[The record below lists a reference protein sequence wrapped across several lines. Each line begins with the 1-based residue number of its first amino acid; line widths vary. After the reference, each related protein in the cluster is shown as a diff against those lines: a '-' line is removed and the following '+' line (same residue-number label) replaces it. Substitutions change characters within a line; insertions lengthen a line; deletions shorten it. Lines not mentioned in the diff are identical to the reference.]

1 MQVDVISPA
10 VQEELQR
17 TDLSKVLFL
26 EKHPKYNTH
35 YLVESFDPIY
45 VYDLKEVIGEYRSV
59 FMFKVDHLRDVAEE
73 KGYERL
79 VYLHDPSEVLEKY
92 SHLEDPYP
100 YPFGVD
106 LKRFQIQGFNYCKDL
121 QNDIITWSTGTGKTI
136 FSVAKAKYL
145 LETGKVDKVVV
156 VSKSHN
162 KINWQR
168 TFKEV
173 GYLDAEI
180 AEAPGNT
187 AAIRRER
194 RTEIY
199 ENAQIFIIN
208 YEKLRLRPKQKGGGY
223 VRSATGDGQE
233 LVKALKKQR
242 VYFIYDEMPT
252 KLKNQ
257 STVTWKG
264 IRRIIKETN
273 FAYQTCLSAT
283 PIDNSPEDIY
293 NCVKLMDPTIFG
305 SLSRFRAEYAKSF
318 NPFIKWQVDIWDAKK
333 LQEMG
338 MRLAHMTHTANKY
351 RDPEIRAQF
360 PAEHWEDVLIDM
372 SPEDRTL
379 YDYVEKKLIEEM
391 GEEFD
396 ILPRLHVLQAI
407 CNNPLWLELSNSKLA
422 EAILQKKKVTDKF
435 SAKLETFKEMLEV
448 IEGKI
453 VVFSMYNEQGGQQL
467 AKYAQQWGHSYVL
480 YEGSSKKLQEAEDR
494 FKEDPSI
501 KLFISSDRGSDS
513 INLEQA
519 VTVINYDLP
528 YKYSTI
534 LQRVNRINRITS
546 TADHVWYYNLIVAHS
561 MEERKKEILDIKQVM
576 HEALEDPS
584 VEHSEAITGLTKQ
597 DYLFILT
604 GKRA

>member
-10 VQEELQR
+10 IQKELQDS
-17 TDLSKVLFL
+17 DLSKVLFL

-79 VYLHDPSEVLEKY
+79 IYLHDPAEVLERY
-92 SHLEDPYP
+92 EHLEDPYP

-106 LKRFQIQGFNYCKDL
+106 LKRFQLQGFNYCKDL

-136 FSVAKAKYL
+136 YSVAKAKYL
-145 LETGKVDKVVV
+145 LETNQIDKVVV
-156 VSKSHN
+156 LAKSHN

-168 TFKEV
+168 QFRLV
-173 GYLDAEI
+173 GNLEADI

-194 RTEIY
+194 RAEIY
-199 ENAQIFIIN
+199 EHSQIFIIN
-208 YEKLRLRPKQKGGGY
+208 YEKLRLRPKNGG
-223 VRSATGDGQE
+223 RTATGDGQE

-257 STVTWKG
+257 GTATWKG
-264 IRRIIKETN
+264 IKRILKETK
-273 FAYQTCLSAT
+273 FTYQTMLSAT

-305 SLSRFRAEYAKSF
+305 SLSKFRAEYAKSF
-318 NPFIKWQVDIWDAKK
+318 NPFIKWQVDLWDTKK

-351 RDPEIRAQF
+351 RDPEIRAEF
-360 PAEHWEDVLIDM
+360 PDEHWEDILIDM

-379 YDYVEKKLIEEM
+379 YDAVEKKLIAEM
-391 GEEFD
+391 GPDFD

-422 EAILQKKKVTDKF
+422 QAVLEKRKVTDKF
-435 SAKLETFKEMLEV
+435 SAKLETLRELLEL
-448 IEGKI
+448 IEGK
-453 VVFSMYNEQGGQQL
+453 VVLFSMYNEQGSQQL
-467 AKYAQQWGHSYVL
+467 AKYIQEWGYSYVL
-480 YEGSSKKLQEAEDR
+480 YDGTEKQLQLAQDR
-494 FKEDPSI
+494 FQEDDSI

-513 INLEQA
+513 INLQQA
-519 VTVINYDLP
+519 TTVINYDLP

-546 TADHVWYYNLIVAHS
+546 EAAHVWYYNFIVANS
-561 MEERKKEILDIKQVM
+561 MEERKKEILDNKKAM
-576 HEALEDPS
+576 HEAVEDPS
-584 VEHSEAITGLTKQ
+584 AEHAEAITGLTKQ

>member
-10 VQEELQR
+10 IQKELQDS
-17 TDLSKVLFL
+17 DLSKVLFL

-79 VYLHDPSEVLEKY
+79 IYLHDPAEVLERY
-92 SHLEDPYP
+92 EHLEDPYP

-106 LKRFQIQGFNYCKDL
+106 LKRFQLQGFNYCKDL

-136 FSVAKAKYL
+136 YSVAKAKYL
-145 LETGKVDKVVV
+145 LETNQIDKVVV
-156 VSKSHN
+156 LAKSHN

-168 TFKEV
+168 QFRLV
-173 GYLDAEI
+173 GNLEADI

-194 RTEIY
+194 RAEIY
-199 ENAQIFIIN
+199 EHSQIFIIN
-208 YEKLRLRPKQKGGGY
+208 YEKLRLRPKNGG
-223 VRSATGDGQE
+223 RTATGDGQE

-257 STVTWKG
+257 GTASWKG
-264 IRRIIKETN
+264 IKRILKETK
-273 FAYQTCLSAT
+273 FAYQTMLSAT

-305 SLSRFRAEYAKSF
+305 SLSKFRAEYAKSF
-318 NPFIKWQVDIWDAKK
+318 NPFIKWQVDLWDTKK

-351 RDPEIRAQF
+351 RDPEIRAEF
-360 PAEHWEDVLIDM
+360 PDEHWEDVLIDM

-379 YDYVEKKLIEEM
+379 YDAVEKKLIAEM
-391 GEEFD
+391 GPDFD

-422 EAILQKKKVTDKF
+422 QAVLEKRKVTDKF
-435 SAKLETFKEMLEV
+435 SAKLETLRELLEL
-448 IEGKI
+448 IEGK
-453 VVFSMYNEQGGQQL
+453 VVLFSMYNEQGSQQL
-467 AKYAQQWGHSYVL
+467 AKYIQEWGYSYVL
-480 YEGSSKKLQEAEDR
+480 YDGTEKQLQLAQDR
-494 FKEDPSI
+494 FQEDDSI

-513 INLEQA
+513 INLQQA
-519 VTVINYDLP
+519 TTVINYDLP

-546 TADHVWYYNLIVAHS
+546 EAAHVWYYNFIVANS
-561 MEERKKEILDIKQVM
+561 MEERKKEILDNKKAM
-576 HEALEDPS
+576 HEAVEDPS
-584 VEHSEAITGLTKQ
+584 AEHAEAITGLTKQ

>member
-10 VQEELQR
+10 VQEELR
-17 TDLSKVLFL
+17 EIDLSKVLFL
-26 EKHPKYNTH
+26 EKHPRYNTH

-79 VYLHDPSEVLEKY
+79 IYLHDPSEVLEKY
-92 SHLEDPYP
+92 SRLEDSYP

-136 FSVAKAKYL
+136 YSIAKAKHL

-162 KINWQR
+162 KINWKRQ
-168 TFKEV
+168 FKDV
-173 GYLDAEI
+173 GFLEAEI

-187 AAIRRER
+187 AALRRER
-194 RTEIY
+194 RTAIY
-199 ENAQIFIIN
+199 NSSQIFIIN
-208 YEKLRLRPKQKGGGY
+208 YEKLRLRPKKTA
-223 VRSATGDGQE
+223 RSATGDGQE
-233 LVKALKKQR
+233 IAAALKKQN

-264 IRRIIKETN
+264 IKRILKDTK

-283 PIDNSPEDIY
+283 PLDNSPEDIY
-293 NCVKLMDPTIFG
+293 NCVKLMDPKIFG
-305 SLSRFRAEYAKSF
+305 SLSKFRAEYAKTF
-318 NPFIKWQVDIWDAKK
+318 NPFIKWQVDLWDVKK

-351 RDPEIRAQF
+351 RDPEIRAEF
-360 PAEHWEDVLIDM
+360 PEEHWEDIVIDM
-372 SPEDRTL
+372 SPEDRVL
-379 YDYVEKKLIEEM
+379 YDQVEKKLITEM
-391 GEEFD
+391 GKDFD
-396 ILPRLHVLQAI
+396 ILPRLHVLQTI
-407 CNNPLWLELSNSKLA
+407 CSNPLWLELSNSKLA
-422 EAILQKKKVTDKF
+422 QAVLEKKKVTDKF
-435 SAKLETFKEMLEV
+435 SAKLETLKEMLEV
-448 IEGKI
+448 IEGK
-453 VVFSMYNEQGGQQL
+453 VVLFSMYNEQGAQQL
-467 AKYAQQWGHSYVL
+467 AKYIQEWGHSYVL
-480 YEGSSKKLQEAEDR
+480 YNGNEHQLQLAEDKFR
-494 FKEDPSI
+494 QDGSI
-501 KLFISSDRGSDS
+501 KVFISSDRGSDS

-528 YKYSTI
+528 YKYSTL

-546 TADHVWYYNLIVAHS
+546 TADHVWYYNLIVADS
-561 MEERKKEILDIKQVM
+561 MEERKKEILDIKKAL

-604 GKRA
+604 GKRD